1 MARAEVERWCTAA
14 QEVYDRQAARIDAV
28 EATAE
33 YQAARRNDI
42 RRLTD
47 AIVASP
53 RTYYGSSTDSILAMG
68 FDRSDALDKARSYID
83 ESGCT
88 HHDLRQLLGPAEAEL
103 YLTARAMRDAAERLT
118 DEEAVIIAADPRT
131 YEERREAVRLLHEA
145 IGRASASAIVR
156 EQSTGGKAVA

>member
-1 MARAEVERWCTAA
+1 MGRPEVDRWCAAA
-14 QEVYDRQAARIDAV
+14 QEVYDRQAARVDAV
-28 EATAE
+28 EGTDE

-47 AIVASP
+47 AILASP
-53 RTYYGSSTDSILAMG
+53 RRYYGSSTDSILAIG
-68 FDRSDALDKARSYID
+68 FDRADAADKAWSYID

-118 DEEAVIIAADPRT
+118 DEEAIIIAADPRT
-131 YEERREAVRLLHEA
+131 YEERRETVRLLHEA
-145 IGRASASAIVR
+145 IVKGSASAMAR
-156 EQSTGGKAVA
+156 RRSSGGKAVA